1 MVRGRLD
8 WVDEEL
14 ALLKEQGFYKTLK
27 TIGSAN
33 DAHFIVDGKEVL
45 NFCSNNYLGFA
56 DHPRIKKAAK
66 EAIDKYGVGAGAV
79 RTISGNSVLHEEL
92 EKKLAEFKKA
102 EAAILFQ
109 SGYCANIA
117 TIPVLVGEGDIIF
130 SDELNHASIIDG
142 CRLTKAVVVRY
153 KHNDVADLEKQIK
166 DNPEFRRGLII
177 TDGVFSMDGDIAPL
191 PELVVVA
198 EKHNLM
204 IMVDDSHGEGVLG
217 SHGRGIVDHFGLHG
231 RVDVELGTLSKA
243 FGIVGGFITGSKKVI
258 EILKQK
264 ARLFLFSTS
273 VSLVDTA
280 ACIEA
285 VNILNESDTLV
296 KKLWENTEYFKKGM
310 KELGFDTGK
319 SETPITPV
327 MLKDANLTREFS
339 QALFEEGVLA
349 TAIVYPTVAKD
360 MARIRVMPSAC
371 HSKDDLD
378 KALAA
383 FGKIGRAMKVIK

>member
-1 MVRGRLD
+1 MASGKLD
-8 WVDEEL
+8 WIDEEIN
-14 ALLKEQGFYKTLK
+14 LLKEQGFYKTLK
-27 TIGSAN
+27 TVGSAN
-33 DAHFIVDGKEVL
+33 DAHFIVNGKEVL

-66 EAIDKYGVGAGAV
+66 EAVDKYGVGAGAV
-79 RTISGNSVLHEEL
+79 RTISGNNIIHEEL

-142 CRLTKAVVVRY
+142 CRLTKALIVRY
-153 KHNDVADLEKQIK
+153 KHNDVVDLEKQIK
-166 DNPEFRRGLII
+166 DNSKFRRGLII

-191 PELVVVA
+191 PKIVEVA
-198 EKHNLM
+198 EKYGLM
-204 IMVDDSHGEGVLG
+204 TMVDDSHGEGVLG
-217 SHGRGIVDHFGLHG
+217 SNGRGIVDHFHLHG

-243 FGIVGGFITGSKKVI
+243 FGVVGGFITGSQKVVD
-258 EILKQK
+258 ILKQK
-264 ARLFLFSTS
+264 ARPFLFSTS
-273 VSLVDTA
+273 MSLVDTA

-285 VNILNESDTLV
+285 VKVLGESDDLV
-296 KKLWENTEYFKKGM
+296 KKLWANTKYFKEGM
-310 KELGFDTGK
+310 KELGFDIGK

-360 MARIRVMPSAC
+360 MARIRVMPSAS

-383 FGKIGRAMKVIK
+383 FGKIGKAMKVIK